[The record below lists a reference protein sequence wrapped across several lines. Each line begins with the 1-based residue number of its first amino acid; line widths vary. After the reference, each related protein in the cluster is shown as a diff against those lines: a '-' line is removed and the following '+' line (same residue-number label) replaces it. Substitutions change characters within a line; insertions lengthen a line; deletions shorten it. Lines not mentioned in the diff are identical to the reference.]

1 MTRLIP
7 LLSLFVLFTAC
18 LVNAQD
24 MPLHYVLIDG
34 EGWQLVSEGHKF
46 TEGPAVDAEGN
57 LYFVDVP
64 GDTIFKHDVE
74 SGKTSIFLQGAG
86 KCSGL
91 MFGPDGRLYASQNAN
106 NKVIAIDAKKGI
118 EVIAEGLG
126 ANDLMIDR
134 KGGIYSTDPKN
145 HQVWYVAPSG
155 EKRVV
160 AKDIETPNG
169 IILWGDQSTL
179 VVADT
184 RGKHLW
190 VFRVEIDGSLTQRS
204 PIYTCR
210 LPLGQT
216 ASGADGMT
224 VDTQGRLYV
233 ATALGVQMFD
243 SQCRISGVILK
254 PQQATLSNVVFAGKN
269 LDVMFVTT
277 ADKVYR
283 RKTKATG
290 LRYTSKK

>member
-1 MTRLIP
+1 MIRLFT
-7 LLSLFVLFTAC
+7 LSSFVALFTAS
-18 LVNAQD
+18 LLHAQD
-24 MPLHYVLIDG
+24 MPLSDVLIDG

-46 TEGPAVDAEGN
+46 TEGPAVDAAGN
-57 LYFVDVP
+57 FYFVDVP
-64 GDTIFKHDVE
+64 SDTIFKHDVE
-74 SGKTSIFLQGAG
+74 SGKTSTFVQGAG

-106 NKVIAIDAKKGI
+106 RKVIAIDAKGTI
-118 EVIAEGLG
+118 EVIAEELG
-126 ANDLMIDR
+126 ANDLVVDS
-134 KGGIYSTDPKN
+134 KGGIYSTDPKE
-145 HQVWYVAPSG
+145 HQVWYVAPGG

-190 VFRVEIDGSLTQRS
+190 AFRVEADGSLTQRS

-210 LPLGQT
+210 LPLGET

-224 VDTQGRLYV
+224 VDSQGRLYV

-254 PQQATLSNVVFAGKN
+254 PQQAFLSNVVFAGKD